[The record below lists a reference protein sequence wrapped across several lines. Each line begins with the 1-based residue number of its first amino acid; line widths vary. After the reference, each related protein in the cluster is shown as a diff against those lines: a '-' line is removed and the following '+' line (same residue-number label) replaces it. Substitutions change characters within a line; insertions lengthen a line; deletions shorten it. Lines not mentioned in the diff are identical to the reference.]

1 MKKRTV
7 YLLIILLMTAGTAL
21 FLYPAF
27 SSYIAEQN
35 QISAVDDYDETVRA
49 LQEEK
54 LAEEWRKAREYNETL
69 MGEPVHDPFLEGSGK
84 ALPQNYL
91 DILHISETMGTVEI
105 PKISVKLPIYH
116 GTDAKTL
123 DKGVG
128 HMRQTAL
135 PIGSDGTHAVLT
147 GHTGLPNAKM
157 FDNLTRLVLGDK
169 FYIHVLGETLA
180 YEVDQISTV
189 LPEEVALLNP
199 IEGEDHVTLLTC
211 TPYGVNTHRLLVR
224 GVRVEYSEEEFA
236 GQAALK
242 EGLSVRD
249 ELILQTALIAG
260 VVLAILV
267 TVLILR
273 RRRRAQARAALRRRR
288 SGDGTSPAQRTLP
301 GSKSAFAPSGESGDG
316 EESRSRKR
324 REDGGGEQ
332 K

>member
-1 MKKRTV
+1 MKKRTT
-7 YLLIILLMTAGTAL
+7 YLLIILLLTAGAAL

-27 SSYIAEQN
+27 SSYIAELN
-35 QISAVDDYDETVRA
+35 QISAVADYDETVKQM
-49 LQEEK
+49 QEER
-54 LAEEWRKAREYNETL
+54 LAEEWAKAREYNESL

-91 DILHISETMGTVEI
+91 DILHISDTMGTVEI
-105 PKISVKLPIYH
+105 PKIGVNLSIYH

-135 PIGSDGTHAVLT
+135 PIGGEGTHAVLT

-157 FDNLTRLVLGDK
+157 FDNLTKLTAGDK

-189 LPEEVALLNP
+189 LPEEVELLNP
-199 IEGEDHVTLLTC
+199 IDGEDHITLLTC

-224 GVRVEYSEEEFA
+224 GVRVEFSEEELLE
-236 GQAALK
+236 QAAMQ
-242 EGLSVRD
+242 EGLSVFE
-249 ELILQTALIAG
+249 ELIVQAAIIGGVVIALI
-260 VVLAILV
+260 VTMLVLRTRRKRSACAPLRRH
-267 TVLILR
+267 R
-273 RRRRAQARAALRRRR
+273 RRRF
-288 SGDGTSPAQRTLP
+288 GT
-301 GSKSAFAPSGESGDG
+301 
-316 EESRSRKR
+316 
-324 REDGGGEQ
+324 GGER